1 MKTPPTVVFIHS
13 FFFVS
18 RVPSLTTMAS
28 EEKASDLPLEYQMDN
43 KQRGLALIFNQEHFD
58 LKLNLNQRR
67 GTAKDK
73 ASLTESS
80 LNRSDAIQHVP
91 VQRESVQQLV
101 LVYLTAVRLVRVHS
115 SAVRF
120 GSALQSHTR
129 GSMENTKPVGRVR
142 PNKKAEQE
150 ESDDSINLSEEDLVS
165 SHSEYEPDGSE
176 SDSESCLSLSTQLSS
191 SSVLSKE
198 VENGKFQ
205 TVVEATRTVSGF
217 MASQNEYKTP
227 SLACKI
233 GYSLKRAAEIL
244 VGESLI
250 SGNTRT
256 ERDAKKFIEVMETQ
270 WNTYV
275 SGRALNTLK
284 TAKWNKDEMI
294 PLTEDI
300 MKLQKHLKALEK
312 DAVLGLSVAPSVSDW
327 KKLCQSLLTQIILFN
342 RRREGEASK
351 LLLATYQTRNRA
363 PAHPEVYESLSKLEK
378 SLVNNF
384 TRLEIRGK
392 RERKVPLLLTHDM
405 EASIDILISNRTA
418 VGICSENPFVF
429 ARISG
434 TSHMRGSDCLR
445 QFSLECQAKHPEC
458 LRSTRLRKHIAT
470 LCQMM
475 NLKNSEMDQVA
486 KFMGHDIRVHREY
499 YRLSENTIQLAKIS
513 KLLIAIE
520 KGNHTYLG
528 RSLEELE
535 LDGDTLDGEKSDGEC
550 PPGEKKQKTSSR
562 APSPQ
567 DHLETGVEGS
577 CGEQQSDGECLPG
590 KKKEKRSSKASSP
603 KDKLAT
609 CEEDSCGEE
618 KSNRE
623 CSPVKKKQKMSSG
636 ASSQEDYLETSDK
649 DTSAEQQSENVRS
662 PVRKKRPSSRTQNA
676 DLVEDVETRKSDRKH
691 TVQPRRPWTDREKE
705 AVWRHLTKYRALKN
719 VPGKADCLRCIQ
731 AELALKTRTW
741 KDIKN
746 FVYNT
751 TEANHT
757 DADCFVCVFLSH
769 GDDGHVFARDNTVD
783 IKEITALF
791 KGNRCRSLVGKP
803 KIFIFQACRG
813 KVHENAV
820 TPLARGDSEMS
831 SEVVEEAAILCAPS
845 RGRFPHVLLCI

>member
-1 MKTPPTVVFIHS
+1 
-13 FFFVS
+13 
-18 RVPSLTTMAS
+18 
-28 EEKASDLPLEYQMDN
+28 
-43 KQRGLALIFNQEHFD
+43 
-58 LKLNLNQRR
+58 
-67 GTAKDK
+67 
-73 ASLTESS
+73 
-80 LNRSDAIQHVP
+80 
-91 VQRESVQQLV
+91 
-101 LVYLTAVRLVRVHS
+101 
-115 SAVRF
+115 
-120 GSALQSHTR
+120 
-129 GSMENTKPVGRVR
+129 MENTKPVGRVR

-150 ESDDSINLSEEDLVS
+150 ESDDFINLSEEDLVS

-176 SDSESCLSLSTQLSS
+176 SDSESCLSLSTQVPSS
-191 SSVLSKE
+191 SILSKE
-198 VENGKFQ
+198 VENG
-205 TVVEATRTVSGF
+205 
-217 MASQNEYKTP
+217 
-227 SLACKI
+227 
-233 GYSLKRAAEIL
+233 
-244 VGESLI
+244 
-250 SGNTRT
+250 
-256 ERDAKKFIEVMETQ
+256 
-270 WNTYV
+270 
-275 SGRALNTLK
+275 RALNTLE

-351 LLLATYQTRNRA
+351 LLLATYQTQNRA

-499 YRLSENTIQLAKIS
+499 YRLSENTIQLAKMS

-535 LDGDTLDGEKSDGEC
+535 LDGEKSDGEC
-550 PPGEKKQKTSSR
+550 PPGKKKQKTSSR

-623 CSPVKKKQKMSSG
+623 CSPVKMKQKMSSG
-636 ASSQEDYLETSDK
+636 ASSQEDYLETSDE

-691 TVQPRRPWTDREKE
+691 SPAQATMDRQREGGSVASPDKVSCPKE
-705 AVWRHLTKYRALKN
+705 CSRKSGL
-719 VPGKADCLRCIQ
+719 P
-731 AELALKTRTW
+731 
-741 KDIKN
+741 
-746 FVYNT
+746 
-751 TEANHT
+751 
-757 DADCFVCVFLSH
+757 S
-769 GDDGHVFARDNTVD
+769 
-783 IKEITALF
+783 
-791 KGNRCRSLVGKP
+791 
-803 KIFIFQACRG
+803 
-813 KVHENAV
+813 VH
-820 TPLARGDSEMS
+820 
-831 SEVVEEAAILCAPS
+831 PS
-845 RGRFPHVLLCI
+845 RACFEDKNMERHQKFCLQ

>member
-1 MKTPPTVVFIHS
+1 MDRFITRLKKLREHHKKQ
-13 FFFVS
+13 
-18 RVPSLTTMAS
+18 
-28 EEKASDLPLEYQMDN
+28 EEKYQH
-43 KQRGLALIFNQEHFD
+43 I
-58 LKLNLNQRR
+58 LNQQEKEQQK
-67 GTAKDK
+67 T
-73 ASLTESS
+73 LEL
-80 LNRSDAIQHVP
+80 LNK
-91 VQRESVQQLV
+91 
-101 LVYLTAVRLVRVHS
+101 
-115 SAVRF
+115 
-120 GSALQSHTR
+120 
-129 GSMENTKPVGRVR
+129 SMENTKPVGRVR

-198 VENGKFQ
+198 VEN
-205 TVVEATRTVSGF
+205 
-217 MASQNEYKTP
+217 
-227 SLACKI
+227 
-233 GYSLKRAAEIL
+233 
-244 VGESLI
+244 
-250 SGNTRT
+250 
-256 ERDAKKFIEVMETQ
+256 
-270 WNTYV
+270 
-275 SGRALNTLK
+275 
-284 TAKWNKDEMI
+284 
-294 PLTEDI
+294 
-300 MKLQKHLKALEK
+300 
-312 DAVLGLSVAPSVSDW
+312 
-327 KKLCQSLLTQIILFN
+327 
-342 RRREGEASK
+342 
-351 LLLATYQTRNRA
+351 
-363 PAHPEVYESLSKLEK
+363 
-378 SLVNNF
+378 
-384 TRLEIRGK
+384 
-392 RERKVPLLLTHDM
+392 
-405 EASIDILISNRTA
+405 
-418 VGICSENPFVF
+418 
-429 ARISG
+429 G

-636 ASSQEDYLETSDK
+636 ASSQEDHLETSDK

-746 FVYNT
+746 FVYNSIT
-751 TEANHT
+751 TEKRKA
-757 DADCFVCVFLSH
+757 ASL
-769 GDDGHVFARDNTVD
+769 
-783 IKEITALF
+783 IT
-791 KGNRCRSLVGKP
+791 K
-803 KIFIFQACRG
+803 
-813 KVHENAV
+813 
-820 TPLARGDSEMS
+820 T
-831 SEVVEEAAILCAPS
+831 
-845 RGRFPHVLLCI
+845 